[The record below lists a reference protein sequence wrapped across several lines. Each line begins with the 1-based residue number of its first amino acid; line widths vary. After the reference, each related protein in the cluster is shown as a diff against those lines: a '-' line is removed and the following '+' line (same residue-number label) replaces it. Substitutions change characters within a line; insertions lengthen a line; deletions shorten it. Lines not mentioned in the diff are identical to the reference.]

1 MVCRKKKL
9 LIYRLAWPIV
19 ECISIQKP
27 ERNSKSQRDNCTVCS
42 SQLHS
47 HCQAGETDGR
57 VNEEICPQRKTRP
70 WQEGN
75 PGLYATWWGPVLS
88 GTTQQRK
95 THAAPTLRGSM
106 RESSSWNQRVEEWF
120 SGARGGR
127 ANKEMLVKA

>member
-1 MVCRKKKL
+1 MVRGEKNCRSTDWHGQLKSVYPSKN
-9 LIYRLAWPIV
+9 
-19 ECISIQKP
+19 QKGTLYLK
-27 ERNSKSQRDNCTVCS
+27 ETTALY

-127 ANKEMLVKA
+127 ANKEMMVKA